1 MLVENLIWLA
11 IGWTAGVG
19 LVMLTD
25 ILTILKR
32 DKSEGDNK

>member
-1 MLVENLIWLA
+1 MLVA